1 MRRLVAGVTAALT
14 IAAAGLLGLTESGVA
29 GAAAGGPVSSTAASW
44 TPQLATSGTDGTV
57 EQVRQIVQCGST
69 MYAVGKFT
77 QVKNG
82 ATVVTRNNAFSFSAT
97 NGVITAWDPNVNG
110 QVDTV
115 AFTGGD
121 CSKAFI
127 GGTFTSVGGTTV
139 KNIAKVNTTD
149 TGTVDT
155 TFFNS
160 SGGRVAHLEAMQGHL
175 LVGGNFAGY
184 LKSVSP
190 ATGRSDGYGTPAI
203 SGNYVF
209 PGVKSNSTRIYN
221 MTPSPDG
228 TAVLMMG
235 VFTSVGGQPRKQIF
249 RLNLTPGAA
258 TVSAWYS
265 PQFNGDCAASEPFYL
280 QDASWAPDMSKIYI
294 ATTGYKPWNGTVTAP
309 RSGLCDAAAAY
320 SAAET
325 GNLSYLWINYTG
337 CDSLYSTAADTNTVY
352 IGGHERWAS
361 NPLGCDKAGPGAV
374 AAPGMAGLSP
384 VNGSVIW
391 NPKRGRGLGADD
403 MLVTSA
409 GLWVASDNAQNTA
422 MCAGS
427 SGHSGICFLPY

>member
-1 MRRLVAGVTAALT
+1 MRRL
-14 IAAAGLLGLTESGVA
+14 AAGLTAGLAIAALGMLGTA
-29 GAAAGGPVSSTAASW
+29 GSEVAAAVGGPVSTTAASW
-44 TPQLATSGTDGTV
+44 TPQLATGDSDGTV

-69 MYAVGKFT
+69 MYAVGRFT
-77 QVKNG
+77 QVRKG
-82 ATVVTRNNAFSFSAT
+82 TTILTRNNAFSFSAT

-115 AFTGGD
+115 AFAGAD
-121 CSKAFI
+121 CSNAYL
-127 GGTFTSVGGTTV
+127 GGTFSSVRGTVV
-139 KNIAKVNTTD
+139 KNIAKVSTT
-149 TGTVDT
+149 GAGSVDT
-155 TFFNS
+155 AFLNS
-160 SGGRVAHLEAMQGHL
+160 AGGRVAHMEVMQGHL
-175 LVGGNFAGY
+175 LVGGNFPGF

-190 ATGRSDGYGTPAI
+190 ATGRTDGYGTPVI

-258 TVSAWYS
+258 TVSPWYS
-265 PQFNGDCAASEPFYL
+265 PQFNGDCATTEPFYL
-280 QDASWAPDMSKIYI
+280 QDAAWSPDMAKIYV
-294 ATTGYKPWNGTVTAP
+294 ATTGYKPYNKLISDP
-309 RSGLCDAAAAY
+309 RTGLCDAAAAF
-320 SAAET
+320 SATQT
-325 GNLSYLWINYTG
+325 GSLSWLWINYTG
-337 CDSLYSTAADTNTVY
+337 CDSLFSVAADANTVY

-361 NPLGCDKAGPGAV
+361 NPLGCDRAGPGAV

-384 VNGSVIW
+384 VNGSVVW
-391 NPKRGRGLGADD
+391 NPTRGRGLGADD

-409 GLWVASDNAQNTA
+409 GLWVSSDNQANTSQ
-422 MCAGS
+422 CAKAY
-427 SGHSGICFLPY
+427 GHTGICFLPY

>member
-1 MRRLVAGVTAALT
+1 MRRVAAVLTAGLT
-14 IAAAGLLGLTESGVA
+14 IAAAGLIGTIGSGVA
-29 GAAAGGPVSSTAASW
+29 AAAVGGPVSSTAASW

-77 QVKNG
+77 QVKKG
-82 ATVVTRNNAFSFSAT
+82 AVVVTRNNAFSFSAT

-115 AFTGGD
+115 AFANGD
-121 CSKAFI
+121 CTKAFL
-127 GGTFTSVGGTTV
+127 GGVFTSLHGTAV

-149 TGTVDT
+149 AGTVDSA
-155 TFFNS
+155 FLNS
-160 SGGRVAHLEAMQGHL
+160 AGGRVAHLEVMQGHL
-175 LVGGNFAGY
+175 LVGGYFAGY

-190 ATGRSDGYGTPAI
+190 ATGRSDSYGTPAI
-203 SGNYVF
+203 SGTYVF
-209 PGVKSNSTRIYN
+209 PGVKQNSTRVYN

-235 VFTSVGGQPRKQIF
+235 VFTSVGGQARKQIF

-258 TVSAWYS
+258 TVSPWYS
-265 PQFNGDCAASEPFYL
+265 PQFNADCATVEPFYV

-320 SAAET
+320 SATQT

-337 CDSLYSTAADTNTVY
+337 CDSLFSTAADANTVY

-361 NPLGCDKAGPGAV
+361 NPLACDHAGPGAI
-374 AAPGMAGLSP
+374 AAPGMAGLSSAT
-384 VNGSVIW
+384 GSLIW

-403 MLVTSA
+403 MLVTPA
-409 GLWVASDNAQNTA
+409 GLWVASDNQANTA
-422 MCAGS
+422 MCAGA